1 MLAAD
6 GQRTACEYPIV
17 LIVVGGTHFNAT
29 DQDDVTHSHAFDA
42 FPVQQIRSS

>member
-17 LIVVGGTHFNAT
+17 LIVVGEHISIQLTGVMLTIPRH
-29 DQDDVTHSHAFDA
+29 DV
-42 FPVQQIRSS
+42 